1 MNIAAIR
8 KFLLTKRGLRLVLAV
23 KVAELPL
30 RSVVRRGVR
39 RINRDPSLCVFGADV
54 DRFGDNSAYVYVQ
67 LAQQS
72 NLLRCVWITGSTPL
86 RDRLRAAGFEAEKR
100 WSRRGIL
107 LCVRAGSYVVSS
119 YASDVNRWFAEGATL
134 VNLWHGVPLKKI
146 ERDIDSGPLR
156 LLFLDRQP
164 MKAAFSDQLRPPDLL
179 LAPSAFIAERCF
191 TSAFAIP
198 LERCLPLGY
207 PRTDHFFS
215 PPLEPPHELLVSD
228 VQRWHGLRKQER
240 VVGYFPTWR
249 DQRREGLPGGLDLD
263 RLGSALDAIGAHLVY
278 KSHFNVT
285 TPAPVP
291 GITILDA
298 EDDADAYL
306 PLCDVLVTDYSSL
319 AFDFMLLQRPI
330 VYFVPD
336 IDEYASFRG
345 FYFPPEEMM
354 PGPLVRDPRDLP
366 GAIETAL
373 VSEPDT
379 RLATVRDLVWGD
391 YAGHATERLGEIL
404 SRRLAAHGAYGARAA
419 TL

>member
-1 MNIAAIR
+1 MH
-8 KFLLTKRGLRLVLAV
+8 
-23 KVAELPL
+23 
-30 RSVVRRGVR
+30 
-39 RINRDPSLCVFGADV
+39 RDPSLCVFGATMN
-54 DRFGDNSAYVYVQ
+54 RFADNSAYLYLH

-72 NLLRCVWITGSTPL
+72 DLLRCVWITGSTAL
-86 RDRLRAAGFEAEKR
+86 RERLRAAGFEAEKR

-119 YASDVNRWFAEGATL
+119 YASDVNRWFADGATL

-156 LLFLDRQP
+156 ILFLDRQP
-164 MKAAFSDQLRPPDLL
+164 MKAAFSDQMRPPDLL
-179 LAPSAFIAERCF
+179 LSPSAFIAERCF

-198 LERCLPLGY
+198 LERCLPYGY

-215 PPLEPPHELLVSD
+215 PPREPPHELLVSD
-228 VQRWHGLRKQER
+228 IQRWHHLRRQER

-249 DQRREGLPGGLDLD
+249 DQRTETAPGGLDLE
-263 RLGSALDAIGAHLVY
+263 RLGSALDAQLVFKPHFHVTAH
-278 KSHFNVT
+278 
-285 TPAPVP
+285 APVA

-336 IDEYASFRG
+336 IDEYASYRG
-345 FYFPPEEMM
+345 FYFRPEEMM
-354 PGPLVRDPRDLP
+354 PGPLIRDPRDLV
-366 GAIETAL
+366 GAIEAAL
-373 VSEPDT
+373 VSEPDPH
-379 RLATVRDLVWGD
+379 LAAVRDRAWGD
-391 YAGHATERLGEIL
+391 YAGRASERLGEIL
-404 SRRLAAHGAYGARAA
+404 SSRRPAAQAAYGSRTA
-419 TL
+419 TR